1 MFSQMIQVQKV
12 DVINGQ
18 PITLYL
24 DLWHKKL
31 TFASSTFDKRVF
43 AVSIC
48 NLHPIITF
56 IIISQA
62 CAELFGM
69 QQSGKS

>member
-56 IIISQA
+56 TIFIIIISQA
-62 CAELFGM
+62 CAALFVM
-69 QQSGKS
+69 Q